1 LAGYLHPQWLSRSV
15 LKRRGE
21 GRLGT
26 KKLVMGV
33 NNERSL
39 RPRRGLTALEHAMT
53 AKAVLVCAV
62 AAGVMG
68 CTRSS
73 TQRPPGPIVSA
84 LFAVDAEFGSD
95 PETTARAFTSLQD
108 IAARVEQRRR
118 HTRTD
123 VADDINAVVFG
134 ELGFEREIESTASR
148 FFRLSSVLGDR
159 RGSCLGLGALYL
171 AIGERIGIP
180 LDGILLPGHFFVRT
194 RGPASHNVELLRRGE
209 AMPDE
214 WYRKKY
220 GPWPETRSAYFRP
233 VTVSELGAIH
243 WYNRGNELRAAGNLG
258 AAEQAFARAAQEFPG
273 FAEAHASL
281 GAAKQQRGA
290 FAEAEAS
297 YRAAARAWPDLPGL
311 AHNLEILRA
320 QREQDAPARR

>member
-1 LAGYLHPQWLSRSV
+1 
-15 LKRRGE
+15 
-21 GRLGT
+21 
-26 KKLVMGV
+26 M
-33 NNERSL
+33 
-39 RPRRGLTALEHAMT
+39 
-53 AKAVLVCAV
+53 
-62 AAGVMG
+62 
-68 CTRSS
+68 
-73 TQRPPGPIVSA
+73 
-84 LFAVDAEFGSD
+84 
-95 PETTARAFTSLQD
+95 
-108 IAARVEQRRR
+108 EQRRR
-118 HTRTD
+118 HTRAD

-134 ELGFEREIESTASR
+134 ELGFQREIESTASR

-194 RGPASHNVELLRRGE
+194 RHNVELLRRGE

-220 GPWPETRSAYFRP
+220 GPWPETGSAYFRP
-233 VTVSELGAIH
+233 VTVAELGAIH
-243 WYNRGNELRAAGNLG
+243 WYNRGNELRAAGDLG
-258 AAEQAFARAAQEFPG
+258 TAEQAFARAAQEFPG
-273 FAEAHASL
+273 FAAE
-281 GAAKQQRGA
+281 QQRGA

-320 QREQDAPARR
+320 QRSLTY

>member
-1 LAGYLHPQWLSRSV
+1 
-15 LKRRGE
+15 
-21 GRLGT
+21 
-26 KKLVMGV
+26 
-33 NNERSL
+33 
-39 RPRRGLTALEHAMT
+39 MT

-62 AAGVMG
+62 AAAALG

-73 TQRPPGPIVSA
+73 IQGPPGPIVSA
-84 LFAVDAEFGSD
+84 LFAVDAEFGAD
-95 PETTARAFTSLQD
+95 PETTARAFTNLQD
-108 IAARVEQRRR
+108 IAAQVEQRRR
-118 HTRTD
+118 HTRAD

-134 ELGFEREIESTASR
+134 ELGFQREIESTASR
-148 FFRLSSVLGDR
+148 FFQLSSVLGDR

-194 RGPASHNVELLRRGE
+194 RHNVELLRRGE

-220 GPWPETRSAYFRP
+220 GPWPETGSAYFRP
-233 VTVSELGAIH
+233 VTVAELGAIH
-243 WYNRGNELRAAGNLG
+243 WYNRGNELRAAGDLG
-258 AAEQAFARAAQEFPG
+258 TAEQAFARAAQEFPG

-281 GAAKQQRGA
+281 GAAEQQRGA

-297 YRAAARAWPDLPGL
+297 YRAASRAWPDLPGL

-320 QREQDAPARR
+320 QREQDPAAQR